1 MPRRQVTV
9 IVVDAEGQ
17 LVYTI
22 EDRPKPGAPP
32 LGSVMIVLGAEE
44 HHPQRPELES
54 KPADPD

>member
-9 IVVDAEGQ
+9 IVVDAEGE

-32 LGSVMIVLGAEE
+32 LGSVMIVLGADE
-44 HHPQRPELES
+44 HRPQRPELES
-54 KPADPD
+54 KPADSD